1 MMTITELRQNI
12 WQRLENMEAEKLT
25 AVVNFLDSLDISSPS
40 QYHEQEMGKSDNETR
55 KELIKS
61 LRGMA
66 THSSFSSD
74 EFARQKQKEIDWEE
88 RNL

>member
-1 MMTITELRQNI
+1 MTITELRQNI

-25 AVVNFLDSLDISSPS
+25 AVVNFLDSLDISSLS
-40 QYHEQEMGKSDNETR
+40 QYHEQEMGKSDDETR

-74 EFARQKQKEIDWEE
+74 EFTQQKQEEIDCEE